1 MPSVGFCK
9 RRLDGGSAT
18 LWRCSHDSSRRKILQ
33 KRLSGGTAAA
43 DSGMQRLQT
52 MRCGGS
58 GGMPVIAPAYS
69 TWMLNSLNIG
79 VARFRKALSR
89 WNTAILYF
97 LPFPRHDL
105 AKRCRGTSVWQPC
118 SWAVVDN
125 GALKRVR
132 CRGMPLSRHFRGT
145 CLDRAQRGVEKWQLS
160 LTISGCRNIH
170 SMHQA
175 AAHSV
180 MTRARMTD
188 SVMKITACR
197 RAFGDDLEREF
208 IGNGNMPCRATWWGC
223 ACPTCF
229 KKRKLDIPMW
239 VATASIAHQHSR

>member
-1 MPSVGFCK
+1 
-9 RRLDGGSAT
+9 
-18 LWRCSHDSSRRKILQ
+18 
-33 KRLSGGTAAA
+33 
-43 DSGMQRLQT
+43 

-69 TWMLNSLNIG
+69 TWMLNSLNIE

-197 RAFGDDLEREF
+197 RTFGDDPGKNDRPSDEDYRLPPHIR
-208 IGNGNMPCRATWWGC
+208 
-223 ACPTCF
+223 
-229 KKRKLDIPMW
+229 
-239 VATASIAHQHSR
+239 

>member
-1 MPSVGFCK
+1 
-9 RRLDGGSAT
+9 
-18 LWRCSHDSSRRKILQ
+18 
-33 KRLSGGTAAA
+33 
-43 DSGMQRLQT
+43 
-52 MRCGGS
+52 
-58 GGMPVIAPAYS
+58 MPVIAPAYS
-69 TWMLNSLNIG
+69 TWMLNSLNIE

-180 MTRARMTD
+180 MTWNVNLSGMAICLAGLRGGVAHALRASRKGSWTYRCGLQRLLLHISIPVD
-188 SVMKITACR
+188 CA
-197 RAFGDDLEREF
+197 
-208 IGNGNMPCRATWWGC
+208 PCS
-223 ACPTCF
+223 F
-229 KKRKLDIPMW
+229 E
-239 VATASIAHQHSR
+239 

>member
-1 MPSVGFCK
+1 
-9 RRLDGGSAT
+9 
-18 LWRCSHDSSRRKILQ
+18 
-33 KRLSGGTAAA
+33 
-43 DSGMQRLQT
+43 
-52 MRCGGS
+52 MRCWDP

-69 TWMLNSLNIG
+69 TWMLNSLNIE

-132 CRGMPLSRHFRGT
+132 CCGMPLSRHFRGT
-145 CLDRAQRGVEKWQLS
+145 CLDRSLRGVEKWQLS

-180 MTRARMTD
+180 MTRARKTD
-188 SVMKITACR
+188 PVMKITACR
-197 RAFGDDLEREF
+197 RAFGDDPGKNDRPSDEDHRLPPH
-208 IGNGNMPCRATWWGC
+208 IW
-223 ACPTCF
+223 
-229 KKRKLDIPMW
+229 
-239 VATASIAHQHSR
+239 